1 MAASL
6 SEDEFQRLQ
15 DQLLELRSRNYV
27 LEEKAQKYQNDF
39 TQTYQYVEDL
49 KKELSKA
56 LKIISRSKS
65 ARDVEQLIQENET
78 LQRKLQSQEDEFRL
92 QNETL
97 MQELSSLVSCNEKL
111 QKELELVKTE
121 NLPSTNTVIQNEVTR
136 LKAENAAIKKSLAV
150 SHERRTG
157 LEGFASD
164 NIEGGNVGTEDSITK
179 NENTDLTS
187 ESDLKLRLEIEL
199 EEKKIL
205 KEQMQKVER
214 LCKDEILNLS
224 SENNKL
230 NEKLKKK
237 QEVLLQLQ
245 EEKEKI
251 YGDLRTLQDEK
262 QNEVQQLKE
271 QIQCMQMQLDVAI
284 QQNEQK
290 KTTPAI
296 ENQAENTDEEC
307 TIEFIAGQKASFEHS
322 LNEAK
327 ASLLHSQNELKS
339 LNSQLKDS
347 AALIRQYEEERA
359 ILQKEKSNLESLLG
373 EKSNLAEKRKKLMDE
388 MNGHLLEITNKH
400 SKEIESLT
408 QQLAEEQ
415 DKLQKL
421 FDKEKEARVE
431 LQQAKCEIQ
440 NLKEEMQKLRN
451 EKLQAEC
458 ELKGAHESA
467 VLLSSDCQQQLEN
480 CKKEHASTIENL
492 KLQLQSQMKD
502 LAIQLEVAHA
512 EKAEFEEKVIKLQ
525 QELKDSVD
533 ERKIHEKKGLSMVKD
548 LKRQL
553 QIERKRAEKLQ
564 ERLQEILSDQNRS
577 VDDILQTG
585 NQADKTKGDASSVS
599 SWSYVSGGTTDKENR
614 EYALQSDGS
623 SGGHD
628 SPSRLSPTL
637 LENETSNL
645 LAKVTY
651 LQQKNWTLEEKVNH
665 LEMSNEALVD
675 DLLKKTAIIQ
685 YYCME
690 GRADVHSPV
699 VQDKLTIKRIVDFI
713 KDKGD
718 ENLREM
724 NRRMQ
729 RMLEETLT
737 KNMHL
742 QKDVETLSNEV
753 SRLSKLSETPDDAEL
768 QSTVF
773 LEGV

>member
-307 TIEFIAGQKASFEHS
+307 TIEFIAGQKASFERS

>member
-15 DQLLELRSRNYV
+15 DQLLELRSKNYV

-39 TQTYQYVEDL
+39 TQTYQYIEDL
-49 KKELSKA
+49 KKELNKA
-56 LKIISRSKS
+56 LKTISRSKS
-65 ARDVEQLIQENET
+65 ARDVEQLIQDNET

-121 NLPSTNTVIQNEVTR
+121 NLPSTDSVTQNEVTR

-150 SHERRTG
+150 SHEKRTG
-157 LEGFASD
+157 LEGFVLD
-164 NIEGGNVGTEDSITK
+164 EVLGTDTRTEDSMVYVDT
-179 NENTDLTS
+179 NVTS

-205 KEQMQKVER
+205 KEQIQKLER
-214 LCKDEILNLS
+214 LRKDEMINLS
-224 SENNKL
+224 SENTKL

-251 YGDLRTLQDEK
+251 YADFRTLQDDK
-262 QNEVQQLKE
+262 QNEIQQLKE
-271 QIQCMQMQLDVAI
+271 QIQSMQNQLDIAI
-284 QQNEQK
+284 QQNEQM
-290 KTTPAI
+290 KTAPLM
-296 ENQAENTDEEC
+296 EDQAENSSEEC
-307 TIEFIAGQKASFEHS
+307 TIEFIAGQKASFERS

-327 ASLLHSQNELKS
+327 ASLIHSHNEMKS
-339 LNSQLKDS
+339 LNSQLKNS
-347 AALIRQYEEERA
+347 TALIRQLEEERN
-359 ILQKEKSNLESLLG
+359 ILQKEKINLESLLG

-415 DKLQKL
+415 EKLQKL

-440 NLKEEMQKLRN
+440 NLKEEIQRLRN

-458 ELKGAHESA
+458 ELKDAHENA
-467 VLLSSDCQQQLEN
+467 VLLNSGFQQQLEN
-480 CKKEHASTIENL
+480 CKKEHARAVENL
-492 KLQLQSQMKD
+492 ELCLKSQMKD

-512 EKAEFEEKVIKLQ
+512 ENAELEEKVIKLQ

-553 QIERKRAEKLQ
+553 QVERKRAEKLQ
-564 ERLQEILSDQNRS
+564 ERLQEILSDQNRT
-577 VDDILQTG
+577 VDDILHTG
-585 NQADKTKGDASSVS
+585 NQSDKAKGDASSVS

-614 EYALQSDGS
+614 ECVLQSDGS

-690 GRADVHSPV
+690 GRAGVHSPV

-753 SRLSKLSETPDDAEL
+753 SRLSKLSKTSNDAEL
-768 QSTVF
+768 PSTVF